1 MKKLSALILIFICNS
16 LFINAQGPSV
26 WNKWKDYSH
35 PALVIHGSSTYIS
48 LKDVPAGTSIKSKV
62 YWSSLEEIAPKG
74 TPSGNPGGFSTPN
87 PSDVVGFT
95 PPAEN
100 ENDKPAFK
108 AVNQPKTPPPSDP
121 VNQQQLDQLQNEIKT
136 LKESINSFEKVI
148 TNHENLIEELKKEN
162 QQLRQYNQEYADQN
176 SQLLEKRGI
185 LVQQVETEK
194 NNTIEAERKAN
205 THFLQDWVY
214 TPDHGW
220 SFVDP
225 QNFPIIFKN
234 STRRWHYYQ
243 LGTSKQRN
251 FYNYTEKNWE
261 KWDS

>member
-26 WNKWKDYSH
+26 WNKWEDYSH

-48 LKDVPAGTSIKSKV
+48 LKNVPAGTSIKSKV
-62 YWSSLEEIAPKG
+62 HWSSLEEMAPKR

-136 LKESINSFEKVI
+136 LKESINSFENVI

-176 SQLLEKRGI
+176 SQLLEQRGI

-205 THFLQDWVY
+205 APFLQDWVY

-220 SFVDP
+220 LFVDP

-234 STRRWHYYQ
+234 STRTWHYYQ
-243 LGTSKQRN
+243 LGTSKPRN
-251 FYNYTEKNWE
+251 FYNFTEKNWE
-261 KWDS
+261 KWD